1 MEKIFDIAKDSE
13 QKWGVIAQGIDGN
26 FERTDL
32 RVSTLEDAILLS
44 NKVDVT
50 FINHGD
56 NIYWA
61 DIATLTKN
69 KKYFLQLPANTTYCG
84 LANASGVDNV
94 KQILSV
100 EDSVCRFICEY
111 DDIIKIRIITS
122 STDKSGCYIAT
133 YADSLESSE
142 LISTINDE
150 ITAINDEITQ
160 KLGDRD
166 ILSKTERFDEDTILG
181 DSTGDIWY
189 PFRINANNIVVSSD
203 GLNIT
208 CDGSDMYQGV
218 RRGVKGFIIGHTY
231 RLTVTYRTTNEL
243 KCFIGPDLILMSMDN
258 TDNEWYTIS
267 RDFTFTSMN
276 DRVQF
281 ALYSKVSI
289 TYYLKDL
296 SIIDLTQKTLESRI
310 DELESSVGHPLA
322 GKNVSVIGDSISSSL
337 NSANPYCK
345 ILSTDVGTI
354 MTIPITWLDVYT
366 DYNGDVLTN
375 KTVGGITLTADMIG
389 KIQKFTIASEDVGK
403 VIGLPIIYN
412 SSSIKTWIEVLCNKA
427 GATLIGN
434 GAYSGASLCDGQADT
449 RYAGV
454 EGFSEWTMGTLKQR
468 DDDGNDI
475 LPDVV
480 FIYRGTNDMTHSMTK
495 GGFARI
501 DSYDIAMNGYPTTD
515 EDDDSY
521 SFRKAYIMTI
531 KKIRD
536 TYPNAKIYCCTLNI
550 FKRITYDRFPT
561 RNGYYSLPQINQC
574 IREIAD
580 EMGCGLV
587 ELDKDGITF
596 ENCYPTYISDSET
609 TPTHPNQTGHNVM
622 AERAY
627 RDTMGFNGL

>member
-1 MEKIFDIAKDSE
+1 MKTILYNPIFINPQAYYVFPNLNGQLVEQKDATIEPAKYSGIIEVKVIANGDSKLIRYYSNTNKIDLSEFKDS
-13 QKWGVIAQGIDGN
+13 W
-26 FERTDL
+26 
-32 RVSTLEDAILLS
+32 
-44 NKVDVT
+44 
-50 FINHGD
+50 
-56 NIYWA
+56 
-61 DIATLTKN
+61 
-69 KKYFLQLPANTTYCG
+69 
-84 LANASGVDNV
+84 
-94 KQILSV
+94 
-100 EDSVCRFICEY
+100 
-111 DDIIKIRIITS
+111 
-122 STDKSGCYIAT
+122 
-133 YADSLESSE
+133 
-142 LISTINDE
+142 
-150 ITAINDEITQ
+150 
-160 KLGDRD
+160 
-166 ILSKTERFDEDTILG
+166 
-181 DSTGDIWY
+181 
-189 PFRINANNIVVSSD
+189 
-203 GLNIT
+203 
-208 CDGSDMYQGV
+208 
-218 RRGVKGFIIGHTY
+218 
-231 RLTVTYRTTNEL
+231 
-243 KCFIGPDLILMSMDN
+243 
-258 TDNEWYTIS
+258 
-267 RDFTFTSMN
+267 
-276 DRVQF
+276 
-281 ALYSKVSI
+281 
-289 TYYLKDL
+289 
-296 SIIDLTQKTLESRI
+296 
-310 DELESSVGHPLA
+310 
-322 GKNVSVIGDSISSSL
+322 
-337 NSANPYCK
+337 
-345 ILSTDVGTI
+345 
-354 MTIPITWLDVYT
+354 
-366 DYNGDVLTN
+366 NGDVLTN

-627 RDTMGFNGL
+627 RDTMGFNGLQKSLKTEVT

>member
-1 MEKIFDIAKDSE
+1 MEKIFDIAKDNE
-13 QKWGVIAQGIDGN
+13 QSWGTLAAAIDGN
-26 FERTDL
+26 FEEVDIE
-32 RVSTLEDAILLS
+32 VSNLEDAILLN
-44 NKVDVT
+44 NKVGVT
-50 FINHGD
+50 FVNYGD
-56 NIYWA
+56 NVYWA
-61 DIATLTKN
+61 DIAPLTKN
-69 KKYFLQLPANTTYCG
+69 EKYFLQLPANTTYCG
-84 LANASGVDNV
+84 LATASGVANV

-111 DDIIKIRIITS
+111 DNIIKIRIITS

-142 LISTINDE
+142 LITTIN
-150 ITAINDEITQ
+150 N
-160 KLGDRD
+160 KLGDGN

-181 DSTGDIWY
+181 NSTGDTWY
-189 PFRINANNIVVSSD
+189 PFRINASDIVVSSD
-203 GLNIT
+203 GLKII
-208 CDGSDMYQGV
+208 CDGSAQYQGV

-231 RLTVTYRTTNEL
+231 RLTVTYRTTNML
-243 KCFIGPDLILMSMDN
+243 RCFIGTDLILMSMDN
-258 TDNEWYTIS
+258 TDNEWHTIS
-267 RDFTFTSMN
+267 RDFTFTSVN
-276 DRVQF
+276 NRVQF
-281 ALYSKVSI
+281 ALQNLVAI

-310 DELESSVGHPLA
+310 DELESSVGHPLSA
-322 GKNVSVIGDSISSSL
+322 KNVSVIGDSISSSY
-337 NSANPYCK
+337 NSANPYCR
-345 ILSTDVGTI
+345 ILDADVGKS
-354 MTIPITWLDVYT
+354 MTIPITWLDIYT
-366 DYNGDVLTN
+366 NYNGDVLTN

-389 KIQKFTIASEDVGK
+389 KIQTFIIAPEDVGK
-403 VIGLPIIYN
+403 VMGPPMIYN
-412 SSSIKTWIEVLCNKA
+412 SSSIKTWIEVLCDKT

-434 GAYSGASLCDGQADT
+434 GAYSGASLCDGQADA
-449 RYAGV
+449 RYAGI

-501 DSYDIAMNGYPTTD
+501 DSYDIATNGYPTTD
-515 EDDDSY
+515 EDDESY

-536 TYPNAKIYCCTLNI
+536 TYPNAKIYCCTLNV

-561 RNGYYSLPQINQC
+561 RNNYYSLPQINQC
-574 IREIAD
+574 IREIAN

-596 ENCYPTYISDSET
+596 ENCYPTYINDSET

-622 AERAY
+622 GERAY
-627 RDTMGFNGL
+627 RDTMEFNGL